1 MLTVGA
7 CLMLFVA
14 ASIPTAE
21 AQRRVVSPESEF
33 TEAFR
38 LFNERL
44 YDLAFTRFSEFREDY
59 PDHVNAPDALFYE
72 AEALLALGDELGA
85 IERFQDFREFYP
97 THPLAY
103 EARLALGKH
112 FYEIDDHEQAI
123 EYFSRVLQESPPP
136 ETSAKALYWMG
147 ESALALGQDDRAI
160 GFFQKAADSYRETQ
174 TAPTALYTVAITEV
188 KRGNYDAAAVAFEQ
202 LASRYPGSTYARN
215 LGIAL
220 AEVYY
225 ELGDY
230 ARTIT
235 ELQNRIPSMEGETRY
250 RAIFLLAES
259 NNQIRNSEQA
269 IVNYRKLTEEEPDNP
284 YYRQALFGLGWNYYK
299 EGAYQWAADEFAKVS
314 SSDNDAL
321 AQRAEYYKGVNQ
333 KLAGKPLDALASY
346 QRVVDEWPRSEV
358 ADDALF
364 ELGLTYYGLRRW
376 EESNNAFRK
385 LLADYKDSTLADE
398 ALGHYGNTYIAL
410 ADFDNALDAFED
422 AIQRD
427 AISPEIRNDI
437 IFQKAWLLYRN
448 EQYTEA
454 APAFLELYGKD
465 DFRSRADDALF
476 WAAESFFQS
485 GNLPR
490 AQSLFADYI
499 ETFSNGKNIDAA
511 HYAIG
516 WTYFRQSNYGP
527 AITHFNTFLK
537 NYQSEDSF
545 VPYRRDAQLRLA
557 DSYFA
562 LKRYPEAIAAYS
574 RLADQEDDYAIY
586 QMGQA
591 YSNNGDIFD
600 AITTFRS
607 LLDDYPNSVWR
618 EEATYSLGY
627 LYFQNSD
634 YQQAVDT
641 YEGLIVFAPNQ
652 PIAAKAQYGIGD
664 ALFNAGDMEAAVT
677 AYQKVLETYPDSPFA
692 GDAAASIQFALI
704 ALGDESRA
712 TAIIDD
718 FAVRHPNSPVV
729 DQLRFKQAEVKFQS
743 GRIDEALTDF
753 QQFLR
758 RARNDELIPEAY
770 FYLGTILKDRNQ
782 NAEAENYLKQIVDTY
797 PESGRAS
804 EAAILLGNLQL
815 DADRFN
821 EALSTFRFAETKA
834 GGRQRFVSLARY
846 GQGMALLNVGRVDE
860 AGTVLTEAVNA
871 SASTEESAPALLG
884 LARLYESQNQIADAV
899 QTYREVVNRS
909 QDETGAEAL
918 VHLGDL
924 LTDQGRAA
932 EALEQL
938 GRIPVLYNGYA
949 DWMAEGYL
957 AQVRAHS
964 RLGNKGDATQ
974 ICDLVIQQYPDSVY
988 SVRAA
993 RLKAA
998 L

>member
-1 MLTVGA
+1 
-7 CLMLFVA
+7 
-14 ASIPTAE
+14 
-21 AQRRVVSPESEF
+21 
-33 TEAFR
+33 AFR

-44 YDLAFTRFSEFREDY
+44 YDLAFTRFSEFRARY
-59 PDHVNAPDALFYE
+59 PDHVNSPDALFYE

-112 FYEIDDHEQAI
+112 FYEIGDHEQAI
-123 EYFSRVLQESPPP
+123 EYFSRVLQEAPPA

-147 ESALALGQDDRAI
+147 ESALALGQDERAI
-160 GFFQKAADSYRETQ
+160 GFFQRAADDYTATA
-174 TAPTALYTVAITEV
+174 TAPTGLYAVAVTEV

-202 LASRYPGSTYARN
+202 LANRYPGSPYSRN

-235 ELQNRIPSMEGETRY
+235 ELQNRIPSLVGEARY
-250 RAIFLLAES
+250 RGIFLLAES
-259 NNQIRNSEQA
+259 NNQIRNSAQA
-269 IVNYRKLTEEEPDNP
+269 IVNYRKLTEDEPDNP
-284 YYRQALFGLGWNYYK
+284 YYRQALFGLGWNYYR
-299 EGAYQWAADEFAKVS
+299 EGAYQWAADEFSKVAVS
-314 SSDNDAL
+314 GDDAL
-321 AQRAEYYKGVNQ
+321 THRAQYYTGVNQ
-333 KLAGKPLDALASY
+333 KLAGKPLDALVSY
-346 QRVVDEWPRSEV
+346 RRVVDEWPSSAV

-376 EESNNAFRK
+376 EESNEAFSR
-385 LLADYKDSTLADE
+385 LLSGYEDSPLVDE
-398 ALGHYGNTYIAL
+398 ALGHYGNTFIAL
-410 ADFDNALDAFED
+410 ADFDNALNAFED
-422 AIQRD
+422 AIERE

-437 IFQKAWLLYRN
+437 VFQKAWLLYRN
-448 EQYTEA
+448 QRYVEA
-454 APAFLELYGKD
+454 APAFLDLYGRD
-465 DFRSRADDALF
+465 EFQSRADEALF

-485 GNLPR
+485 GNLGR
-490 AQSLFADYI
+490 AQSLFTDYI
-499 ETFSNGKNIDAA
+499 RTYDSGEHIDAA
-511 HYAIG
+511 HYALG

-527 AITHFNTFLK
+527 AITHFDIFLK
-537 NYQSEDSF
+537 KYRSEDSF
-545 VPYRRDAQLRLA
+545 VPYRRDARLRLA

-562 LKRYPEAIAAYS
+562 LKRYPEAIATYAV
-574 RLADQEDDYAIY
+574 LADEEDDYALY

-591 YSNNGDIFD
+591 YSNNGDVFD
-600 AITTFRS
+600 AITIFRS
-607 LLDDYPNSVWR
+607 LLSDYPNSVWR

-627 LYFQNSD
+627 LYFQNGD
-634 YQQAVDT
+634 YEQAVDT
-641 YEGLIVFAPNQ
+641 YEGLIRFAPRQ

-677 AYQKVLETYPDSPFA
+677 AYQEVLETYPNSPFA

-704 ALGDESRA
+704 ALGDEARA

-718 FAVRHPNSPVV
+718 FAIRHPNSPVV

-743 GRIDEALTDF
+743 GRLDEALTDF
-753 QQFLR
+753 QVFLR
-758 RARNDELIPEAY
+758 RARNDDLIPEAY

-782 NAEAENYLKQIVDTY
+782 NAEAENYLKQIVDRF

-815 DADRFN
+815 DGDRYN
-821 EALSTFRFAETKA
+821 EALSTFRFAESKA
-834 GGRQRFVSLARY
+834 DGRQRSVSLARY

-860 AGTVLTEAVNA
+860 ARTVFTEAVNA
-871 SASTEESAPALLG
+871 SATPSESAPALLG
-884 LARLYESQNQIADAV
+884 LARLYESENQTADAV

-918 VHLGDL
+918 VHLGEL
-924 LTDQGRAA
+924 LTNQGRAG

-938 GRIPVLYNGYA
+938 GRIPVLYSGYA

-957 AQVRAHS
+957 AQVRAHT
-964 RLGNKGDATQ
+964 RLGNRGDATQ
-974 ICDLVIQQYPDSVY
+974 LCDLVIQQYPDSVY
-988 SVRAA
+988 SERAS